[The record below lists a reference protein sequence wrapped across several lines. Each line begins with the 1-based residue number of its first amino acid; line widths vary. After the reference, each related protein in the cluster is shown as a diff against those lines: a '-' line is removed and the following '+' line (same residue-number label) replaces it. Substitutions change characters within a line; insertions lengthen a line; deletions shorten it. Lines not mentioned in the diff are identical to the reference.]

1 MAKSSGFQTS
11 QQTNVIIGTESTF
24 GSKVAASGQNRIHM
38 PVTSYSFSEVA
49 NHTLAVA
56 PFRQGAGGATQST
69 EMVKAQRHDR
79 MYEITLEFMG
89 SPQAIDRI
97 CLALFGDGDGTNALL
112 GSMPASHNISG
123 STSVPV
129 TLYFDKGSASADNT
143 ALSFASCM
151 VTSFTLSGDI
161 GSNGGVIMG
170 SATFVTGFNPEKANI
185 SFSGSGETTIAD
197 QISYFNMHDLS
208 ATSITPSGGSA
219 EDLVL
224 FSFELNIARSVN
236 RVGFDTAA
244 NNFKPMGYVI
254 GGYEVTGSMVVKR
267 DAESDAAISFA
278 DNAEPLCA
286 ISITDGTFAIAAEK
300 ALIDQSSINFDEDGF
315 KSVIPFRCT
324 YNAANTSNPVVTI
337 STS

>member
-1 MAKSSGFQTS
+1 MAKSSIFQTS
-11 QQTNVIIGTESTF
+11 QQTNVIIGTEATF
-24 GSKVAASGQNRIHM
+24 GTKVAADADIIHM

-56 PFRQGAGGATQST
+56 PFRQGVGGATQST

-89 SPQAIDRI
+89 SPQAISRV
-97 CLALFGDGDGTNALL
+97 CSALYGDSSNPHALI
-112 GSMPASHNISG
+112 GSMPTAHNING
-123 STSVPV
+123 STAVPV
-129 TLYFDKGSASADNT
+129 TLYFDKGSASAANT
-143 ALSFASCM
+143 ALSFKSCM

-170 SATFVTGFNPEKANI
+170 SATFVTGFAPDKANI
-185 SFSGSGETTIAD
+185 SFSGGTETTITA
-197 QISYFNMHDLS
+197 QTSYFNMHDLS
-208 ATSITPSGGSA
+208 ATTITPSGGSA

-244 NNFKPMGYVI
+244 NGFAPLGYVI

-267 DAESDAAISFA
+267 DAESDSAISYA
-278 DNAEPLCA
+278 DTAEPVCA
-286 ISITDGTFAIAAEK
+286 ISISDGTFQIEAPKAI
-300 ALIDQSSINFDEDGF
+300 IDQASINFDEDGF

-324 YNAANTSNPVVTI
+324 YDAAATSNSVVDIHTA
-337 STS
+337 

>member
-1 MAKSSGFQTS
+1 MAKSSVFQTS

-129 TLYFDKGSASADNT
+129 TLYFDKGSRTHNH
-143 ALSFASCM
+143 
-151 VTSFTLSGDI
+151 
-161 GSNGGVIMG
+161 
-170 SATFVTGFNPEKANI
+170 ATI
-185 SFSGSGETTIAD
+185 TT
-197 QISYFNMHDLS
+197 
-208 ATSITPSGGSA
+208 
-219 EDLVL
+219 
-224 FSFELNIARSVN
+224 NIAR
-236 RVGFDTAA
+236 
-244 NNFKPMGYVI
+244 
-254 GGYEVTGSMVVKR
+254 
-267 DAESDAAISFA
+267 
-278 DNAEPLCA
+278 
-286 ISITDGTFAIAAEK
+286 
-300 ALIDQSSINFDEDGF
+300 
-315 KSVIPFRCT
+315 
-324 YNAANTSNPVVTI
+324 
-337 STS
+337 